1 MKNTAFL
8 IAIFV
13 FRAYAHAQVGLGL
26 SPMRL
31 ELDLEPGASYSGALD
46 LTNQAGGTIRI
57 RGEILDFQIDE
68 TTTPQFR
75 RQIPAEAANSC
86 REWLIAN
93 PMDTEVAATE
103 HLIIRYTFRVPRTVT
118 PGSYNCAVGYTTLP
132 SADTLKQTGLK
143 SAVRL
148 VASFYVIVGK
158 PILEGEISGLQF
170 EPIPGAK
177 HGAWQTVL
185 VLRNRGAY
193 HFRPIG
199 SVHLLSATGATLE
212 TIEVPAFPALP
223 RREQRYLIP
232 AGLTNP
238 SEVRKIKASVDLGS
252 HEIQEASVDVAPVAT
267 LR

>member
-1 MKNTAFL
+1 MKTTFVL
-8 IAIFV
+8 LAIFSLH
-13 FRAYAHAQVGLGL
+13 APAQVGLGL
-26 SPMRL
+26 APMRL
-31 ELDLEPGASYSGALD
+31 EIDLEPGATYSGALD

-75 RQIPAEAANSC
+75 RQIPSESANSC

-103 HLIIRYTFRVPRTVT
+103 HLVIRYTFRVPQSAT

-132 SADTLKQTGLK
+132 AADTLKQTGLK

-158 PILEGEISGLQF
+158 PTIEGEISGLQF
-170 EPIPGAK
+170 EPVPGAK
-177 HGAWQTVL
+177 DGSWQTIL
-185 VLRNRGAY
+185 VLRNLGPY

-223 RREQRYLIP
+223 RREQRYVIP
-232 AGLTNP
+232 VNLPNP

-252 HEIQEASVDVAPVAT
+252 HEIQEAFVDVAPIAA